1 MGPPARARGAG
12 TPRPRPPPPLHH
24 RPHRG
29 GGSMTTAD
37 YATVRDWNTHE
48 NHEGATQ

>member
-1 MGPPARARGAG
+1 
-12 TPRPRPPPPLHH
+12 
-24 RPHRG
+24 
-29 GGSMTTAD
+29 MTTAD